1 MPFLPAHRVASF
13 GTSVFTEITQLAVQH
28 QAIDLSSGFPDTDG
42 PAEAKAAVWEAMMA
56 GKNQYALS
64 HGVRELRQA
73 VAEHARR
80 FYGQAVDPESE
91 VTVTNG
97 AAEALHSIADG
108 LINPG
113 DEVILLEPYY
123 EVYAPNVIMAGGV
136 PRFVPLLPSHPE
148 RTLSGVQTK
157 PKWKSKGPH
166 PSTAASLRYASAQD
180 AGAQEA
186 ESAWA
191 FDPDELA
198 AAFNNRTRA
207 ILVNTPHNPTGKVFS
222 HAELETIAALCQKW
236 NVIAVTDEVYEHLVY
251 DGQKHERLAQL
262 PGMAGRTIT
271 VSSMSKTFSF
281 TGWRVGWVI
290 APPDLTNAVR
300 LAHQF
305 VLDCSATP
313 MQFGAARALALDDS
327 YYQMLAAAYQRK
339 RDFLGNVLRETGL
352 EILTP
357 NGGFF
362 IMAGIEPLGFDD
374 DVEFCKHLAAN
385 VGVAAIPPSAF
396 YSEQNKALGRRY
408 VRFAFCKTME
418 LLERAKE
425 RLQRMGR
432 G

>member
-1 MPFLPAHRVASF
+1 MPFLPASRVASF
-13 GTSVFTEITQLAVQH
+13 GASVFTEITQLAIKH
-28 QAIDLSSGFPDTDG
+28 QAIDLSSGFPDGDG
-42 PAEAKAAVWEAMMA
+42 PAEAKAAVWEAMTA

-73 VAEHARR
+73 VAEHARH
-80 FYGQAVDPESE
+80 FYGQTVDPETE

-113 DEVILLEPYY
+113 DEVIIIEPYY
-123 EVYAPNVIMAGGV
+123 EAYAPNVIMAGGA
-136 PRFVPLLPSHPE
+136 PRFVPLRPALRS
-148 RTLSGVQTK
+148 
-157 PKWKSKGPH
+157 H
-166 PSTAASLRYASAQD
+166 PSTAATNNVASAQ
-180 AGAQEA
+180 GADSQ
-186 ESAWA
+186 AWT

-198 AAFNNRTRA
+198 ATFNNRTRA

-222 HAELETIAALCQKW
+222 RAELETIAALCQKW
-236 NVIAVTDEVYEHLVY
+236 NVIAITDEVYEHLVY

-262 PGMAGRTIT
+262 PGMAGRAIT

-281 TGWRVGWVI
+281 TGWRIGWAI

-313 MQFGAARALALDDS
+313 MQFGAARALALGDD
-327 YYQMLAAAYQRK
+327 YFVGLAADYQRK

-352 EILTP
+352 EVLTP
-357 NGGFF
+357 KGGFF
-362 IMAGIEPLGFDD
+362 IMAGIEPLGFKDD
-374 DVEFCKHLAAN
+374 IEFCKHLAAN

-418 LLERAKE
+418 LLEQAKE
-425 RLQRMGR
+425 RLQKLRTAE
-432 G
+432 